1 MVLVASFPKDCPS
14 EVVGVEG
21 VEEVPEALPPLHDIS
36 PSASMKTARI
46 EIETDLERCTTI
58 AFLFD

>member
-1 MVLVASFPKDCPS
+1 MVLVASFPEDCPGK
-14 EVVGVEG
+14 VVVVEG
-21 VEEVPEALPPLHDIS
+21 VEALPPLHDMS

-46 EIETDLERCTTI
+46 EIETDLERSTTI